1 MTARFNHTIIAS
13 LDAAATAEFYRDLL
27 EADDAPDWGPF
38 VNIQIGDGV
47 LLQFATP
54 PIQSPPIEFPP
65 QHYAYLVDD
74 EHFDRAYAKITASG
88 REHWADPQR
97 TRPGEINDE
106 HGGRGVY
113 LLDPS
118 GHYLELITRPY
129 L

>member
-13 LDAAATAEFYRDLL
+13 ADAAAMADFYCDLL
-27 EADDAPDWGPF
+27 EADRASSWGPF
-38 VNIQIGDGV
+38 LNLQIADGV
-47 LLQFATP
+47 LLQFAT
-54 PIQSPPIEFPP
+54 PPIEFPP
-65 QHYAYLVDD
+65 QHYAYLLDD
-74 EHFDRAYAKITASG
+74 AHFDRAYARIVTG
-88 REHWADPQR
+88 GHEHWADPQR

>member
-1 MTARFNHTIIAS
+1 MTAHFNHTTIAS
-13 LDAAATAEFYRDLL
+13 TDPAEMARFYRGLL
-27 EADDAPDWGPF
+27 EADEAPAWGTF
-38 VNIQIGDGV
+38 INVQIGGGV

-54 PIQSPPIEFPP
+54 PMSFPP
-65 QHYAYLVDD
+65 QHYAYQLDD
-74 EHFDRAYAKITASG
+74 DHFDRAYAQIKSSG

-97 TRPGEINDE
+97 FLAGEINHD

-118 GHYLELITRPY
+118 GHYLELITGAY

>member
-13 LDAAATAEFYRDLL
+13 TNPAEMAAFYRDLL
-27 EADDAPDWGPF
+27 EADELASWGPF
-38 VNIQIGDGV
+38 VNVGIAEGV
-47 LLQFATP
+47 MLQFATP
-54 PIQSPPIEFPP
+54 PVEFPP
-65 QHYAYLVDD
+65 QHYAYLLDD
-74 EHFDRAYAKITASG
+74 DHFDRAYARITSLG

-97 TRPGEINDE
+97 TRPGEINNE

-129 L
+129 I

>member
-1 MTARFNHTIIAS
+1 MTARFNHTIIATT
-13 LDAAATAEFYRDLL
+13 DAAEMADFYRDLL
-27 EADDAPDWGPF
+27 EADEALCWGPF
-38 VNIQIGDGV
+38 TNLQIGDGV

-54 PIQSPPIEFPP
+54 PIDFPP
-65 QHYAYLVDD
+65 QHYAYLLDD
-74 EHFDRAYAKITASG
+74 AHFDRAYAKIANSG

-97 TRPGEINDE
+97 TRPGEINTE

>member
-13 LDAAATAEFYRDLL
+13 TDSAEMAGFYRDLL
-27 EADDAPDWGPF
+27 EADELPSWGPF
-38 VNIQIGDGV
+38 TNVGIGDGV
-47 LLQFATP
+47 MLQFAA
-54 PIQSPPIEFPP
+54 PPIEFPP

-74 EHFDRAYAKITASG
+74 EHFDRAYATIIAHG

-97 TRPGEINDE
+97 TRPGEINNE

>member
-1 MTARFNHTIIAS
+1 MTAHFNHTIIAS
-13 LDAAATAEFYRDLL
+13 TDLAEMARFYLELL
-27 EADDAPDWGPF
+27 EANEAPAWGPF
-38 VNIQIGDGV
+38 VNIKIADGV

-54 PIQSPPIEFPP
+54 PIDFPP
-65 QHYAYLVDD
+65 QHYAYLLDD
-74 EHFDRAYAKITASG
+74 HHFDRAYAQIVANG
-88 REHWADPQR
+88 CEHWADPQR
-97 TRPGEINDE
+97 LRAGEINHE

>member
-1 MTARFNHTIIAS
+1 MTAHFNHTIIAS
-13 LDAAATAEFYRDLL
+13 NDPAAMAEFYLDLL
-27 EADDAPDWGPF
+27 EAEPVASWG
-38 VNIQIGDGV
+38 VLTNIRIGGEV

-54 PIQSPPIEFPP
+54 PSGFPP
-65 QHYAYLVDD
+65 QHYAYLLDD
-74 EHFDRAYAKITASG
+74 EHFDRAYAKVIRQG

-97 TRPGEINDE
+97 TRPGEINRE
-106 HGGRGVY
+106 HDGRGVY

>member
-1 MTARFNHTIIAS
+1 MTARFNHTIIATI
-13 LDAAATAEFYRDLL
+13 DAAETAAFYRNLL
-27 EADDAPDWGPF
+27 EADDAPGWGPF
-38 VNIQIGDGV
+38 INLLISDGV
-47 LLQFATP
+47 LLQFA
-54 PIQSPPIEFPP
+54 SPPMEFPS
-65 QHYAYLVDD
+65 QHYAYLLDD
-74 EHFDRAYAKITASG
+74 DHFDRAYAKIREQG

-97 TRPGEINDE
+97 TRPGETNTE

>member
-13 LDAAATAEFYRDLL
+13 TDPAEMAAFYRDLL

-38 VNIQIGDGV
+38 VNLQIADGV

-54 PIQSPPIEFPP
+54 PLEFPP
-65 QHYAYLVDD
+65 QHYAYLLDD
-74 EHFDRAYAKITASG
+74 AHFDRAYATIVG
-88 REHWADPQR
+88 QEIEHWADPQR
-97 TRPGEINDE
+97 SRPGEINDG

>member
-1 MTARFNHTIIAS
+1 MTAHFNHTIIAS
-13 LDAAATAEFYRDLL
+13 SNPAEMARFYRELL
-27 EADDAPDWGPF
+27 EAEEAPSWGPF
-38 VNIQIGDGV
+38 VNVQIADGV

-54 PIQSPPIEFPP
+54 PIDFPP
-65 QHYAYLVDD
+65 QHYAYLLDD
-74 EHFDRAYAKITASG
+74 AHFDRAYTQITASG

-97 TRPGEINDE
+97 TRAGEINHE
-106 HGGRGVY
+106 HEGRGVY